1 MNDYS
6 KALPNSWV
14 LKGLNAIFKEL
25 SPDETLKKID
35 MNGCVYVNGERVQSI
50 VCVAQ
55 PTNRYFRIDPDCV
68 FVRKRFC
75 VTKGTKTILKAK
87 TRKSAAHN

>member
-6 KALPNSWV
+6 KALPNDWV
-14 LKGLNAIFKEL
+14 LKGFNAIFKEL

-35 MNGCVYVNGERVQSI
+35 MTGCVCVNGEYVQSI

-55 PTNRYFRIDPDCV
+55 PTDRYFRIDPDCV

-75 VTKGTKTILKAK
+75 VTKGAKTILKA
-87 TRKSAAHN
+87 